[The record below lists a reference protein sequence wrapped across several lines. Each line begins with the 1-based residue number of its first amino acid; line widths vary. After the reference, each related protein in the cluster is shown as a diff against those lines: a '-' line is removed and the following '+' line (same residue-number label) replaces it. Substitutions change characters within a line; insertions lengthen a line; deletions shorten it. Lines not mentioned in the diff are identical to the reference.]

1 MDKSTRGAWIIHHGR
16 KISSNVNG
24 AAEYCTIDI
33 AAKSASLLARMAE
46 SSETVL
52 DAETVN
58 VLARVGGLNPKT
70 ELSACLGQLE
80 SQKVIEISADGSVA
94 VLGVTTRSAL
104 VHASD
109 LFDKNSP
116 ESFEK
121 ASLDLGE
128 RVSVSPI
135 SLKVVAEYIG
145 DTHKLTKSDTSD
157 FLSQATELGFVD
169 VDGDKED
176 PLLFN
181 GNLFR
186 RDTVNKTKK
195 VMDSLS
201 PQEQRA
207 LQDFDGQLKSKGAVH
222 IGRAEEILG
231 IILLSKLRAAAVFD
245 ENIVS
250 NEAGDHSFIT
260 SPGAFHKFTDPLQD
274 DAFDHAKSLVSA
286 LCYGMHMSSPVR
298 GNIWGVNLILEK
310 LIRGGT
316 VGPVQ
321 AIGKDYRAL
330 ELERVVQIIPG
341 ALGYSMRLLK
351 REVGEIALQ
360 VLQSG
365 GGPET
370 AMIFMPG
377 AQVTGYTGPEAA
389 RISFKKKKELQPS
402 RKQMR
407 TLLSSVRSGGGL

>member
-1 MDKSTRGAWIIHHGR
+1 
-16 KISSNVNG
+16 
-24 AAEYCTIDI
+24 
-33 AAKSASLLARMAE
+33 
-46 SSETVL
+46 
-52 DAETVN
+52 
-58 VLARVGGLNPKT
+58 
-70 ELSACLGQLE
+70 
-80 SQKVIEISADGSVA
+80 
-94 VLGVTTRSAL
+94 
-104 VHASD
+104 

-116 ESFEK
+116 EPFEK

-128 RVSVSPI
+128 LVSVSPVN
-135 SLKVVAEYIG
+135 LKVATEYIG

-157 FLSQATELGFVD
+157 FLRQATELGFVD
-169 VDGDKED
+169 IDGDQDD

-195 VMDSLS
+195 VLDSLS
-201 PQEQRA
+201 SQEQRA
-207 LQDFDGQLKSKGAVH
+207 LQDFEGRLKLKGAIH
-222 IGRAEEILG
+222 IKKAEEILG
-231 IILLSKLRAAAVFD
+231 STLLSKLRAAAVFD

-260 SPGAFHKFTDPLQD
+260 SPGSFHKFSDPLQD
-274 DAFDHAKSLVSA
+274 DAFDHAKALVSA
-286 LCYGMHMSSPVR
+286 LCYGMHMSSKTR
-298 GNIWGVNLILEK
+298 GNIWGVSLILKK

-316 VGPVQ
+316 VGQVP

-341 ALGYSMRLLK
+341 EYGYSMRLLK

-370 AMIFMPG
+370 AIIPIHG

-389 RISFKKKKELQPS
+389 RTSFKKKKELQPS

-407 TLLSSVRSGGGL
+407 TLLSSIRSGGGL